1 MATVN
6 TYLYFNGNCEN
17 AFHFYSV
24 VFRTAISHMERY
36 KNVPKTDRQIFKET
50 DDKIMHATLP
60 ISTETCLMGADNSA
74 AFEASTAYSNFA
86 LIIHTDSKEEAD
98 RLFNELSKG
107 GQIQVPMNLTFWGS
121 YYGNC
126 MDKFGVNWK
135 ITFSQKTT

>member
-6 TYLYFNGNCEN
+6 TYLYFNGNCES
-17 AFHFYSV
+17 AFNFYAV
-24 VFRTAISHMERY
+24 VFRKALTTMERY

-50 DDKIMHATLP
+50 DEKIMHATLP

-74 AFEASTAYSNFA
+74 AFKAATAYSNFA
-86 LIIHTDSKEEAD
+86 LIIHTESKEEAD
-98 RLFNELSKG
+98 RLFNELSEG
-107 GQIQVPMNLTFWGS
+107 GEIQVPMNLTFWGS

-135 ITFSQKTT
+135 ITFSQETT